1 VIPTDPFDGKPI
13 RFKKLTKGYVV
24 YSIGKDAKDN
34 GGKEKGDS
42 ETDYDLTLMVE
53 R

>member
-1 VIPTDPFDGKPI
+1 M
-13 RFKKLTKGYVV
+13 V
-24 YSIGKDAKDN
+24 YSVGKDAKDN
-34 GGKEKGDS
+34 GGKEKRDS